1 MRCLRCKLPRSSNQQ
16 ITKETVHPYTRVHC
30 ALFGKVK
37 KMIIPQHIAIIMDG
51 NGRWAKARGKVR
63 TAGHEA
69 GAETLKN
76 IVRAADALGVKVL
89 TVYAFSTENWQ
100 RPKLEVDFI
109 MNLLGIYL
117 VKELPEFM
125 KENVQVRFIG
135 ARQELPKGVIEK
147 LDKVLHETGKNTGI
161 VLNLAINYGAQREL
175 VDAVKAIATEVQQGR
190 VKIED
195 ISEKLIEENLY
206 TAGLP
211 MPDLL
216 IRTGGDLRV
225 SNFLLWQIAYAEI
238 WTTEAYW
245 PDFTPEMLEQ
255 AIEDFNGRE
264 RRFGGLGE

>member
-1 MRCLRCKLPRSSNQQ
+1 MR
-16 ITKETVHPYTRVHC
+16 Y
-30 ALFGKVK
+30 FGKVK
-37 KMIIPQHIAIIMDG
+37 EMKIPEHIAIIMDG

-76 IVRAADALGVKVL
+76 IVKAADALGVKVL

-147 LDKVLHETGKNTGI
+147 LDKVLVETSKNTGI
-161 VLNLAINYGAQREL
+161 ILNLAINYGAQREL
-175 VDAVKAIATEVQQGR
+175 VDAMKAIATKVQAGI
-190 VKIED
+190 VKID
-195 ISEKLIEENLY
+195 GINEKLIEDNLY

-225 SNFLLWQIAYAEI
+225 SNFLLWQIAYAEF
-238 WTTEAYW
+238 WATDAFW
-245 PDFTPEMLEQ
+245 PDFSPELLKQ
-255 AIEDFNGRE
+255 AIEDFNKRE